1 MDSFNPAI
9 RDYVDLG
16 YKDYVAARTLLLNEM
31 LLQGAGL
38 VSCAVE
44 KYTKSYAI
52 ARGKPLKKNHIGEDF
67 IADLKTGIG
76 LPPHVSENF
85 LTFLGKCYSL
95 RYVDKI
101 PAGFNLC
108 IRQRQLL
115 AELDETI
122 LAYERAFT
130 QTKDGVRVP
139 TQCQTAV
146 QSKDPRIATENW
158 ILNGI
163 TKTDFIEQR
172 DAVYE
177 IRFFGPSNQIEVTY
191 YTEKG
196 KNDGDFLKAAFVEE
210 SPTQFQLAFLPL
222 PWVASSP
229 LSEQVGPGRVRP
241 VVGRDGG
248 GLAGDEG
255 GRIGEDYSGSRL

>member
-1 MDSFNPAI
+1 MQSFNPAI

-16 YKDYVAARTLLLNEM
+16 YKDYLAARLLLLNEM

-38 VSCAVE
+38 VSSAVE
-44 KYTKSYAI
+44 KYTKSYAM
-52 ARGKPLKKNHIGEDF
+52 AQGKPLKKNHFGEDF
-67 IADLKTGIG
+67 ITDLKAGIG
-76 LPPHVSENF
+76 IPPHVSENF
-85 LTFLGKCYSL
+85 LRFLGKCYSL

-146 QSKDPRIATENW
+146 QNKDPRIAAENW
-158 ILNGI
+158 ILNRV
-163 TKTDFIEQR
+163 KKSDFIEQR

-191 YTEKG
+191 YTEMG
-196 KNDGDFLKAAFVEE
+196 KNDGEFLKEAFVEDR
-210 SPTQFQLAFLPL
+210 LP
-222 PWVASSP
+222 SFN
-229 LSEQVGPGRVRP
+229 
-241 VVGRDGG
+241 
-248 GLAGDEG
+248 
-255 GRIGEDYSGSRL
+255 